1 MGLEQADNAGSL
13 PTYVLPPPPGLR
25 DVDYCNQF
33 EYETCVVRIA
43 LASCTPPTGLKME
56 VVMGPAAWGESDG
69 ASRVS
74 QCRRAQSRTFNWT
87 RLWTPPTCAAT
98 HDTYSHPHTSHHRL
112 ASARAPTTHTCPQ
125 GAGGRGG
132 GGSLRVARSY
142 HEPGGAETK
151 GRCAS
156 ACSIV
161 RIRWR
166 LRRSYHHLTPHPALP
181 PSSTRGTWLGL
192 GVRVRVGVR
201 VRFGVGVGVRVYE
214 SQPRPGGL
222 SR

>member
-1 MGLEQADNAGSL
+1 MTMRTDASLLKATDNAGSL

-132 GGSLRVARSY
+132 GGSLRVARRWAYAITSQAAPRRKGVAPPPVVSY
-142 HEPGGAETK
+142 
-151 GRCAS
+151 AS
-156 ACSIV
+156 A
-161 RIRWR
+161 
-166 LRRSYHHLTPHPALP
+166 
-181 PSSTRGTWLGL
+181 GGF
-192 GVRVRVGVR
+192 VGR
-201 VRFGVGVGVRVYE
+201 TTT
-214 SQPRPGGL
+214 
-222 SR
+222 